1 MLSFFYYFCVFLNYF
16 FNIILHLLS
25 CRKFRVF
32 YFWAPKFFWK
42 KHPFIMGNL
51 WFFYMWPPIF
61 FFHVVAH
68 HGKFPGSAPCGWV
81 VGGLGVRIKLTSI
94 NIKIKG
100 FVSHNLEQLDQTKKA
115 QKGRFLKLG
124 CLCAFAVFDSVLF
137 SLQGF

>member
-32 YFWAPKFFWK
+32 YFWAPKFFGK
-42 KHPFIMGNL
+42 NTLLL
-51 WFFYMWPPIF
+51 WEMYGFFTCGPQFF